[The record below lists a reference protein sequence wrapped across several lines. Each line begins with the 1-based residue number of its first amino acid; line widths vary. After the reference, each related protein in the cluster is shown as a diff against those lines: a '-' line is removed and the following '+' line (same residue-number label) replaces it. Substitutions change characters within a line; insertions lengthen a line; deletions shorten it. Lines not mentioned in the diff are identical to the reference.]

1 MRKAVQ
7 SVQLVHSQKYPS
19 RVSQPVGVREALLRQ
34 EAPMYPR
41 PDVQEQPLR
50 HDHGALL
57 FEVQHDGNALARTG
71 WHAMTGAR
79 DLDREATQQLEPGM

>member
-1 MRKAVQ
+1 MYAISSLRFIL
-7 SVQLVHSQKYPS
+7 LVAAQFCLSNAGS
-19 RVSQPVGVREALLRQ
+19 CLREALLRQ

-57 FEVQHDGNALARTG
+57 FEVQHDGDALARAG

>member
-1 MRKAVQ
+1 
-7 SVQLVHSQKYPS
+7 
-19 RVSQPVGVREALLRQ
+19 
-34 EAPMYPR
+34 MYPR